1 MPVLTQ
7 SPTLGD
13 LLKFELNGSYS
24 REIVTLKAGTN
35 YVLGSVLGKI
45 TASAKYRLAPAAVVV
60 GDEGAEKGIA
70 ILLEAADAT
79 AADKSALVLA
89 RGPAI
94 VSKNAL
100 VFDASVDL
108 LAEKVAKYA
117 ELSAA
122 GIVPRDTA

>member
-13 LLKFELNGSYS
+13 LLKYELNGSYS
-24 REIVTLKAGTN
+24 REIVTLKAGTS
-35 YVLGSVLGKI
+35 YALGSVLGKI
-45 TASAKYRLAPAAVVV
+45 TSSGKYRLAPAATVV

-70 ILLEAADAT
+70 VLLEAADAT

-108 LAEKVAKYA
+108 LAEKIAKYA
-117 ELSAA
+117 DLSAA

>member
-13 LLKFELNGSYS
+13 LLKYELNGSYA

-35 YVLGSVLGKI
+35 YALGSVLGKI
-45 TASAKYRLAPAAVVV
+45 TASGKYRLAPSTTVV
-60 GDEGAEKGIA
+60 GDEGAETA
-70 ILLEAADAT
+70 VAVLLEAADAT
-79 AADKSALVLA
+79 AADKSALILA

-117 ELSAA
+117 DLSAA